1 MEPVL
6 AYITKSTLVKDDTD
20 NIARNKLINGP
31 QKAVWN
37 AISGGVGSLPQD
49 PVTRS
54 LKGKEVKGLHNKDP
68 KWVYFQCVCVLV
80 YIESVSTLG

>member
-49 PVTRS
+49 PVTLVAWR
-54 LKGKEVKGLHNKDP
+54 GK
-68 KWVYFQCVCVLV
+68 KWRDYT
-80 YIESVSTLG
+80 IKTLNGFISNVFACWFILSQWAH